1 MIILKEQIQAQT
13 INFIPRKMEA
23 TTIVIR
29 NETTKEIVEIDAEF
43 VLNNYYLQ
51 TTNIF
56 NLKENTFYNLKVLNN
71 NEIVY
76 LDKIFCTSQ
85 NNYFYTADNTKIKAD
100 STLINV
106 GLLDDYVEHVTTN
119 KYKIYE

>member
-1 MIILKEQIQAQT
+1 MIILKEQIEAQT

-51 TTNIF
+51 STNIF

-76 LDKIFCTSQ
+76 LDKIFCTNQTISD
-85 NNYFYTADNTKIKAD
+85 YTVNE
-100 STLINV
+100 NQ
-106 GLLDDYVEHVTTN
+106 YVEHTTIN
-119 KYKIYE
+119 EYKIYE